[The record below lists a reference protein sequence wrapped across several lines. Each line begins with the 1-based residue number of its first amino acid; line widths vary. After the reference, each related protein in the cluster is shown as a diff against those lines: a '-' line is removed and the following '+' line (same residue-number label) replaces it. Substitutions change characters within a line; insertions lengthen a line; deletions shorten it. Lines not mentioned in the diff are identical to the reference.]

1 MGDAWSPWRNAENTI
16 PLVMGETTFLKS
28 EALAWEWILNPLP
41 NEREHASFKLLRRR
55 LGLKPSDY
63 IASAESYN
71 QLLEPDKTQIRRVL
85 GNYGRE
91 FNPCKTGHTKRGCLF
106 SKSSDHRFS
115 K

>member
-1 MGDAWSPWRNAENTI
+1 
-16 PLVMGETTFLKS
+16 MGETTFLKS
-28 EALAWEWILNPLP
+28 EALAWEWIRNPLP

-71 QLLEPDKTQIRRVL
+71 KLLGPDKTQIRRVL

-91 FNPCKTGHTKRGCLF
+91 FNPFILHIIRRTRSYLETTIDPATGEPYLQPVKVKLF
-106 SKSSDHRFS
+106 WGSQ
-115 K
+115 